1 MSSPLPAPQP
11 SDSGEFLHLD
21 PSFIKVQEG
30 SLGRRKLG
38 NLEPLKN
45 AIIWR
50 ERRRSGTGLLQ
61 PLLVSRIEQTPY
73 YRLEDGLRRFSAVR
87 ALLREGFSIPTVPVR
102 ILPAP
107 LTALE
112 RLALL
117 FSEGKPLEALEEA
130 EIIDKLLSQGLSEE
144 NLLQAFNRSWEELE
158 RRRSL
163 LRLGK
168 TLRQQIE
175 EGDLAPQIIEGFWKD
190 YPLENGRLPQ
200 QAVEDAKKNFECAP
214 ACPRTGE
221 TPMAESQTGARLG
234 TASDKGLSPT
244 WMGHI
249 FEPGNY
255 YISLGGLYEWMG
267 AKQAQKHGYS
277 RKVVGIV
284 EVLLQYCGGKLSLT
298 QTADALRKVK

>member
-1 MSSPLPAPQP
+1 
-11 SDSGEFLHLD
+11 
-21 PSFIKVQEG
+21 
-30 SLGRRKLG
+30 
-38 NLEPLKN
+38 
-45 AIIWR
+45 
-50 ERRRSGTGLLQ
+50 LQ

-168 TLRQQIE
+168 TLRQQ
-175 EGDLAPQIIEGFWKD
+175 L
-190 YPLENGRLPQ
+190 R
-200 QAVEDAKKNFECAP
+200 
-214 ACPRTGE
+214 R
-221 TPMAESQTGARLG
+221 
-234 TASDKGLSPT
+234 
-244 WMGHI
+244 
-249 FEPGNY
+249 
-255 YISLGGLYEWMG
+255 
-267 AKQAQKHGYS
+267 
-277 RKVVGIV
+277 GIW
-284 EVLLQYCGGKLSLT
+284 LRKLSRDFGKIIPSKMAGCPNRLWRMPKRILNVPRPAREQGRPRWRNLKLGHGWGRRRT
-298 QTADALRKVK
+298 KAFLRPGWAIYLSRAIIISVWADYMSGWVQNRLKNTDTPEKWLES